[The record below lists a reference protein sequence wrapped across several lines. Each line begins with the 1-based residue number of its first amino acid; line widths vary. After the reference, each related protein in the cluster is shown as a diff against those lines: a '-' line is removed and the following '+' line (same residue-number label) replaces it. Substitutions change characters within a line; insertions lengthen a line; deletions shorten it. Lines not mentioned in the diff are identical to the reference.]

1 MRRLL
6 VPAIAITL
14 GLAGCADSDPEAT
27 PTPSPSPAAEL
38 TQVGSGPVLDSEWSY
53 AVGAEGDQVCTR
65 LEVADATSTRCG
77 ELLPG
82 GDAFVG
88 ELGYGPNAYDEA
100 HVVEGFIRDDV
111 VTVWLIGA
119 GGQYRIPAV
128 VMSVDDAGIED
139 GRAFVGFGRAD
150 VELTHLQAVAVNGD
164 VLQTIEL
171 P

>member
-1 MRRLL
+1 MRRFLG
-6 VPAIAITL
+6 PAMMVAL
-14 GLAGCADSDPEAT
+14 GLAGCDDAAPDAT
-27 PTPSPSPAAEL
+27 LTPSPSPTPEL
-38 TQVGSGPVLDSEWSY
+38 TEVGGGPVLESDWSY
-53 AVGAEGDQVCTR
+53 AVGTDDGEVCTR
-65 LEVADATSTRCG
+65 LEVAGATSTRCG

-82 GDAFVG
+82 ADAVVG
-88 ELGYGPNAYDEA
+88 ELGYGPDGYDEA
-100 HVVEGFIRDDV
+100 HVVEGFIRDEV

-128 VMSVDDAGIED
+128 VMSIDEAGIED
-139 GRAFVGFGRAD
+139 GRAFVGFARAD